1 MMSTPAPISPTPEQ
15 LVRRARFRAWVERNW
30 HLLGKPWPGT
40 KEIDTQSQQGQSKPK
55 SRTAKK

>member
-1 MMSTPAPISPTPEQ
+1 MNPPAPIPPTPEQ

-40 KEIDTQSQQGQSKPK
+40 ETMPATLPQAAD
-55 SRTAKK
+55 

>member
-1 MMSTPAPISPTPEQ
+1 MSISTTPPTPEQ

-40 KEIDTQSQQGQSKPK
+40 EEVEPEVKQTSPLSEEKPE
-55 SRTAKK
+55 

>member
-1 MMSTPAPISPTPEQ
+1 MMNPPAPIPPTPEQ

-40 KEIDTQSQQGQSKPK
+40 ETMPETPTQ
-55 SRTAKK
+55 AK